1 MTPEEAAKLNLEEA
15 KRNGN
20 KLAFPI
26 DERIPFHPGL
36 HKREYIATHI
46 LTGLL
51 AQNIVDVNLAVNL
64 ADKLLIELHN
74 NKL

>member
-1 MTPEEAAKLNLEEA
+1 MTNEEAAEFNLENA

-26 DERIPFHPGL
+26 DETNPFHHGL
-36 HKREYIATHI
+36 NKREYMATHI

-51 AQNIVDVNLAVNL
+51 SQNIVDVNLAVKL
-64 ADKLLIELHN
+64 TDELLIELN
-74 NKL
+74 RNK

>member
-1 MTPEEAAKLNLEEA
+1 MTPEEAAKLNLEES
-15 KRNGN
+15 KHNGN

-26 DERIPFHPGL
+26 NERIPFHLGL
-36 HKREYIATHI
+36 EKREYMATHI

-74 NKL
+74 KK

>member
-1 MTPEEAAKLNLEEA
+1 MTNEQAADLNLEEA

-36 HKREYIATHI
+36 GKREYMATHI

-51 AQNIVDVNLAVNL
+51 SQNIVDVNLAVKL
-64 ADKLLIELHN
+64 TDELLIELHR